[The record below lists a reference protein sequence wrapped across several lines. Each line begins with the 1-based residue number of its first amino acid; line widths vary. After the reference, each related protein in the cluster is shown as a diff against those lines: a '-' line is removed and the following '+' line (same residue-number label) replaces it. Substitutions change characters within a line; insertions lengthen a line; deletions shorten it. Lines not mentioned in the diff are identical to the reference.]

1 MVNNAVWIYSII
13 LSVAMLAV
21 YLVLRW
27 RKDKK
32 PIINNFTASNIWKAF
47 VLNSIAAALVILVA
61 IVTKKEFDT
70 SFITGDKTGVN
81 YIGTFFTLIST
92 FVTSMV
98 AFTLLYVVFGFGG
111 GMIAITG
118 NGQKLD

>member
-13 LSVAMLAV
+13 LSVAMVAV

-32 PIINNFTASNIWKAF
+32 PIIHNFTASNIWKAF
-47 VLNSIAAALVILVA
+47 ILNSIAAALVILVA
-61 IVTKKEFDT
+61 IVTKNEFDT
-70 SFITGDKTGVN
+70 NFITGDNTGLN
-81 YIGTFFTLIST
+81 YIGTFFTLVST

-118 NGQKLD
+118 NGQN